1 MYSPVNMASWLDEE
15 PGPEDDRAAAADDLV
30 EKPMW
35 LLESAKVVM
44 NAPELDIPGA

>member
-1 MYSPVNMASWLDEE
+1 MGQLELDEE

-30 EKPMW
+30 EKPNGHARVSSW
-35 LLESAKVVM
+35 AVM